1 MSFSLNEINNI
12 IGFENYKNQSNKDFI
27 FKEISIDSRNISSQD
42 LFIAI
47 KGNNFDGHDFISD
60 VIKKGVKAVILDKR
74 KEGLVPE
81 NLPYWVVS
89 DTIEAFQ
96 KLSLYWR
103 KKLNIPVIA
112 ITGSVGKTTTKEIT
126 GEVMKNLGKIKISA
140 KNNNNEIGVSK
151 TILDS
156 NTEDKLLIL
165 EMGMRGLGQ
174 IENLSKFSEPDIAVI
189 TNIGSSHIGL
199 LGSKVN
205 IARAKCEIV
214 KYLNPKGVV
223 IIPSN
228 DELLEKTLNNVWNG
242 RVLKISVVKN
252 KKNQNHNLDKKNL
265 IVGLYDELRN
275 LIIIEDKVFQI
286 SYRGIH
292 NAFNFLFAYAISQ
305 EFGIEFN
312 SYNFFNVKNMQ
323 GRNRIIKKNKAIIL
337 DESYNASPESVK
349 ACIGI
354 LLEYP
359 GNHFLVLGSMKE
371 LGVMSTQYHLE
382 ILNLINEADIEYCV
396 FICDLNEEESIKKEF
411 SSKNIIFKNDKS
423 EIAEI
428 INSRTNKNDYVL
440 VKGSRYWELEEI
452 IPYIV

>member
-1 MSFSLNEINNI
+1 M
-12 IGFENYKNQSNKDFI
+12 
-27 FKEISIDSRNISSQD
+27 
-42 LFIAI
+42 
-47 KGNNFDGHDFISD
+47 
-60 VIKKGVKAVILDKR
+60 
-74 KEGLVPE
+74 
-81 NLPYWVVS
+81 
-89 DTIEAFQ
+89 
-96 KLSLYWR
+96 
-103 KKLNIPVIA
+103 
-112 ITGSVGKTTTKEIT
+112 
-126 GEVMKNLGKIKISA
+126 
-140 KNNNNEIGVSK
+140 
-151 TILDS
+151 
-156 NTEDKLLIL
+156 
-165 EMGMRGLGQ
+165 
-174 IENLSKFSEPDIAVI
+174 IAVI

-228 DELLEKTLNNVWNG
+228 DELLEKTLKNVWNG

-252 KKNQNHNLDKKNL
+252 KENQNHNFDKKNFIL
-265 IVGLYDELRN
+265 GLYDELRN

-305 EFGIEFN
+305 EFGIKFN
-312 SYNFFNVKNMQ
+312 SYNFFNVRNMQ